1 MVLSHAVSPS
11 GRAGRAV
18 SVTAPRPRVSIAPG
32 RRPRTLVVAEPGPIA
47 SRLGFLLRSGS
58 LEVRIPDGSRRLV
71 RGTAPG
77 PRAEV
82 VLRRPG
88 LFGRLLRGGSVGL
101 GEAYMDGWFDSPD
114 LPTFLEL
121 MTLNLDAWLTT
132 PAGRAREPVAR
143 AWERV
148 RGERRGAVPSMRSHY
163 DLGNEFYA
171 LWLDD
176 SMTYSSAVFSD
187 SDETLEA
194 AQARKFRLLADDAR
208 VGPGDH
214 VLEVGTGWGSF
225 AVFLARERGCRVTTL
240 TISREQATHAR
251 QLALQA
257 GVADRVDVQL
267 RDYREVSGSFDAAV
281 SVEMIESIDERQW
294 PVFLRTV
301 ARSVRPG
308 GRFALQSITMA
319 ERHFA
324 NHRRHR
330 DFVQT
335 YIFPGGMVPS
345 GSVLHR
351 LSVQAGFRWESQR
364 EIGASYALTLAE
376 WNRRFTAATD
386 QVEAL
391 GFGQR
396 FRRMWTYYL
405 SYCEAGF
412 RTRWIGDQQIMLVR
426 S

>member
-1 MVLSHAVSPS
+1 M
-11 GRAGRAV
+11 
-18 SVTAPRPRVSIAPG
+18 
-32 RRPRTLVVAEPGPIA
+32 
-47 SRLGFLLRSGS
+47 
-58 LEVRIPDGSRRLV
+58 PDDSRRLV
-71 RGTAPG
+71 RGAAPG
-77 PRAEV
+77 PRAEIA
-82 VLRRPG
+82 LHRPG
-88 LFGRLLRGGSVGL
+88 VLGRVALGGALAL
-101 GEAYMDGWFDSPD
+101 GEAYMDGEFDSPD

-121 MTLNLDAWLTT
+121 MTQNLDAWLAT
-132 PAGRAREPVAR
+132 PAARLREPMAR
-143 AWERV
+143 AWGRV
-148 RGERRGAVPSMRSHY
+148 RSQRPGAVPSMRSHY

-176 SMTYSSAVFSD
+176 SMTYSSAVFED

-208 VGPGDH
+208 VASGDQ

-225 AVFLARERGCRVTTL
+225 AVYLARERGCRVTTY
-240 TISREQATHAR
+240 TISREQAEFAR
-251 QLALQA
+251 QAALAA
-257 GVADRVDVQL
+257 GVGDRVDV
-267 RDYREVSGSFDAAV
+267 RVEDYRSIDGRFDAAL

-301 ARSVRPG
+301 ARSVQPG

-330 DFVQT
+330 DFVQA

-345 GSVLHR
+345 PSVLR
-351 LSVQAGFRWESQR
+351 SLSANAGFRWESHR
-364 EIGASYALTLAE
+364 EIGSSYALTLAE

-396 FRRMWTYYL
+396 FRRMWAYYL

-412 RTRWIGDQQIMLVR
+412 RTRWIGDQQITLVR
-426 S
+426 T